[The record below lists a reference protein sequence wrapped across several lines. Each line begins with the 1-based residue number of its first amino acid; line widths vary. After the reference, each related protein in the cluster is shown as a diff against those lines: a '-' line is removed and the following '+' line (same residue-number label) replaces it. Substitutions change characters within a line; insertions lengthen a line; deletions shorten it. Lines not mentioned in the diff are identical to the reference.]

1 MAIQFK
7 RLGKVRPSA
16 GSHFPYTQTN
26 VHYFIVKDG
35 VPTPIVIDREF
46 VKNIKSNDPDIYA
59 VWPGKY
65 TSNMFAIDK
74 LELAKAFI

>member
-26 VHYFIVKDG
+26 VHYFIIENGVPAPIFVDRQFVKD
-35 VPTPIVIDREF
+35 
-46 VKNIKSNDPDIYA
+46 IKSSDPDIYA